1 LNVKAVALIFLV
13 IFAATA
19 TAYLVGISHSQ
30 IITKNISY
38 TESRSI
44 IQVDDDLVE
53 PQKEIDTPGMPT

>member
-1 LNVKAVALIFLV
+1 MNIKAVALIFLV
-13 IFAATA
+13 IFATTA

-30 IITKNISY
+30 IITKSIHY
-38 TESRSI
+38 TESPGI